1 MAGDIRIRNLA
12 TYLEEL
18 RIIHQ
23 ELGITEDCA
32 FGRLG
37 PIFVE
42 NAELVRAGSDLYD
55 RDLYL
60 ARPAAE
66 AWLNMQSAARHDG
79 INLIVVSGFRNVR
92 RQQEIIRRKLDA
104 GQQLIEILKE
114 NAAPGHSQHHTGFAL
129 DLADESNC
137 EPLSEAFEQHRAFE
151 WLSRRAAGFGFSLQ
165 YPRGNS
171 HGSFMNLGIGPWMAF
186 KLSLSDISPKS
197 HR

>member
-1 MAGDIRIRNLA
+1 MAGDIRIRNSA

-18 RIIHQ
+18 RIIHH
-23 ELGITEDCA
+23 ELGITEECT
-32 FGRLG
+32 FGRQG

-42 NAELVRAGSDLYD
+42 NAELVRAGFDLYD

-66 AWLNMQSAARHDG
+66 AWMSMQSAARHDG
-79 INLIVVSGFRNVR
+79 INLIVVSGFRSVR
-92 RQQEIIRRKLDA
+92 RQQEIIRRKVDA
-104 GQQLIEILKE
+104 GQQLIEILRE

-129 DLADESNC
+129 DLADDSNC

-165 YPRGNS
+165 YPRRNS
-171 HGSFMNLGIGPWMAF
+171 QGFIYEPWHWALDGVHAF
-186 KLSLSDISPKS
+186 AL
-197 HR
+197 